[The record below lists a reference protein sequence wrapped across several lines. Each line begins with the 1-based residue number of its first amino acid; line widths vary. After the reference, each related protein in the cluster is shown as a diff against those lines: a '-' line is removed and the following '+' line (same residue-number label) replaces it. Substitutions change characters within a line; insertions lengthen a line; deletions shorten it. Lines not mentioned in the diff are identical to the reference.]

1 MKLELEGKTVL
12 ITGASKGIGLAA
24 AHSFA
29 AEGCHLQLAAR
40 DGIALAAAYVQLRIG
55 NDRSI
60 YGVGLDSNIVTATLR
75 AVVSAVDRA
84 CGRGWASV
92 SARKVATP
100 VAGAVA

>member
-40 DGIALAAAYVQLRIG
+40 DGVALAAAKEEIEKLHPV
-55 NDRSI
+55 
-60 YGVGLDSNIVTATLR
+60 
-75 AVVSAVDRA
+75 
-84 CGRGWASV
+84 
-92 SARKVATP
+92 KVNSFGIA
-100 VAGAVA
+100 